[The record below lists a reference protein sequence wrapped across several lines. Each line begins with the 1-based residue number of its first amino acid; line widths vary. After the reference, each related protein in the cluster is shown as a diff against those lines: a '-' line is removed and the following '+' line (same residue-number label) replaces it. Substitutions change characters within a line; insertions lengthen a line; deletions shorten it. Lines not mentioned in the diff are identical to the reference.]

1 MSERREV
8 ELDNVTSI
16 TDAPL
21 TRRQARE
28 IERRTGIRPIAGQS
42 VKPVKAAGEAFRH
55 DTGEIKRNDVTAL
68 VSVLPTELI
77 AAVSDEP
84 APKTEAVEA
93 SDSERSLTVRAT
105 VPAVLVAQ
113 RRRRTIGGFAAA
125 ASVAAAATVGMGSL
139 GATADGHDIADKHL
153 ASLAAAVNG
162 GGSQL
167 PEQAVK
173 ADAVTAAAAAPVK
186 ITAENTSVTA
196 ISADTLASN
205 AEAAEAVVT
214 VSTEPAEADTAD
226 YEEASADAA
235 AAPAPQQRTVPAGS
249 HSAALAAAA
258 YNQVGITQDCTDAV
272 QNALAE
278 IGLTTRRDQGGYDMG
293 VESFTQFGSPV
304 SPDQAQPGD
313 IMISYGYHV
322 AIYLGDNT
330 AMHGGWNGD
339 ADDTVV
345 TSQMGSPYDFDLI
358 IRLH

>member
-1 MSERREV
+1 M
-8 ELDNVTSI
+8 DNVTSI

-42 VKPVKAAGEAFRH
+42 VKAEGEAFRH
-55 DTGEIKRNDVTAL
+55 DTGEIKRNDVAAL

-77 AAVSDEP
+77 SAVSDVEVP
-84 APKTEAVEA
+84 EAAEA
-93 SDSERSLTVRAT
+93 EVAETATGERSLTVRAT
-105 VPAVLVAQ
+105 VPAALVAQ
-113 RRRRTIGGFAAA
+113 RRRRTIGSFAAA

-139 GATADGHDIADKHL
+139 SATADDHDVADKHL

-162 GGSQL
+162 GGAQL
-167 PEQAVK
+167 PEKSAKSDV
-173 ADAVTAAAAAPVK
+173 VTAAAAAPVK
-186 ITAENTSVTA
+186 ITADNTSVTA
-196 ISADTLASN
+196 ISADELSSSTEATEVVVEEPVESTEATAAASDDEGS
-205 AEAAEAVVT
+205 AEAA
-214 VSTEPAEADTAD
+214 PA
-226 YEEASADAA
+226 ADA
-235 AAPAPQQRTVPAGS
+235 PQRTVPAGD

-293 VESFTQFGSPV
+293 IESFTQFGTPV

-339 ADDTVV
+339 ADDTII

-358 IRLH
+358 IRLN

>member
-1 MSERREV
+1 M
-8 ELDNVTSI
+8 DNVTSI

-28 IERRTGIRPIAGQS
+28 IERRTGIRPIAGDAGQS
-42 VKPVKAAGEAFRH
+42 VTTKGEAFRH
-55 DTGEIKRNDVTAL
+55 DTGEIKRNDAAAL

-77 AAVSDEP
+77 AAVSEVH
-84 APKTEAVEA
+84 APEAELAEVAETV
-93 SDSERSLTVRAT
+93 DSERSLTVRAT

-139 GATADGHDIADKHL
+139 TATADDQNATDKHL

-167 PEQAVK
+167 PEQAEKNEVI
-173 ADAVTAAAAAPVK
+173 AAAAPVT

-196 ISADTLASN
+196 ISAEALAST
-205 AEAAEAVVT
+205 AEATEVVVAEPVESVET
-214 VSTEPAEADTAD
+214 VSDETSTE
-226 YEEASADAA
+226 
-235 AAPAPQQRTVPAGS
+235 AAPAAPQRTAPVGS
-249 HSAALAAAA
+249 GSAALAAAA

-293 VESFTQFGSPV
+293 VSSFAQFGTPV

-345 TSQMGSPYDFDLI
+345 TTQMGSPYDFDVI
-358 IRLH
+358 IRLP

>member
-1 MSERREV
+1 M
-8 ELDNVTSI
+8 DNVTSI

-42 VKPVKAAGEAFRH
+42 VKPVNAAGEAFRH
-55 DTGEIKRNDVTAL
+55 DTGEIKRNDVAAL

-84 APKTEAVEA
+84 APKAEAVA
-93 SDSERSLTVRAT
+93 TSDNERSLTVRAT

-139 GATADGHDIADKHL
+139 GATADGNDIADKHL

-196 ISADTLASN
+196 ISADALASN

-214 VSTEPAEADTAD
+214 VSTEPIEADTDTAG
-226 YEEASADAA
+226 YEETSADAA

-293 VESFTQFGSPV
+293 VESFAQFGSPV

-330 AMHGGWNGD
+330 ALHGGWNGD